1 MYEIEESAMV
11 TAIHQTPRVQRKE
24 KNTRMIA
31 CSRQSADLARTEA
44 HLPVIRSETARCFA
58 DPRIVTSLVY
68 FIVPHS
74 ASIVRRLC
82 TPTNTEVL
90 RHCAEPRI
98 YARTHVSLLC
108 PIPYYSFSSFPPPN
122 RSSVFYRF
130 PFNSPSLEHSL
141 YNILPSLYFHFI
153 FVPIFVLEKHPFS
166 LSVIRNKIRRSL
178 NKI

>member
-1 MYEIEESAMV
+1 MA
-11 TAIHQTPRVQRKE
+11 TAIQQTPRVQRKE

-98 YARTHVSLLC
+98 YAYTHRSYARFRITHFPLFLPRIDRVFSIASRLIFPLSL
-108 PIPYYSFSSFPPPN
+108 
-122 RSSVFYRF
+122 
-130 PFNSPSLEHSL
+130 SLS
-141 YNILPSLYFHFI
+141 NILFRIYFLHFYI
-153 FVPIFVLEKHPFS
+153 SISF
-166 LSVIRNKIRRSL
+166 RSYL
-178 NKI
+178 RLREAFFLFKR

>member
-1 MYEIEESAMV
+1 MLKNYINAEICPVILGQDGEKLFLRIISERCGGGVRDRKSAMV
-11 TAIHQTPRVQRKE
+11 TAIHQTPRAQRKG

-82 TPTNTEVL
+82 TPTNTNGPAPL
-90 RHCAEPRI
+90 RRATHLRAYPHIAPFRI
-98 YARTHVSLLC
+98 THFPLFLLR
-108 PIPYYSFSSFPPPN
+108 IDRVFS
-122 RSSVFYRF
+122 V
-130 PFNSPSLEHSL
+130 
-141 YNILPSLYFHFI
+141 
-153 FVPIFVLEKHPFS
+153 
-166 LSVIRNKIRRSL
+166 
-178 NKI
+178 

>member
-44 HLPVIRSETARCFA
+44 HLPVIHSETARCFA

-122 RSSVFYRF
+122 RSSVFYIASRLIL
-130 PFNSPSLEHSL
+130 PLS
-141 YNILPSLYFHFI
+141 NILFTIYFHLCI
-153 FVPIFVLEKHPFS
+153 SISFS
-166 LSVIRNKIRRSL
+166 FLSSSL
-178 NKI
+178 KSILSL